1 MARFTVTTW
10 NLENLFL
17 PEAETGPLLEGFE
30 RKLDGL
36 AETIHH
42 IDPDVLAV
50 QEVGHR
56 EALERLLARPQ
67 LDGCYPEVVVA
78 EHIDPSHSIR
88 VGFASK
94 LPIEDREEID
104 IFPAESL
111 LLVGANG
118 DRGRPVETLFR
129 RPVLRIRVRPFPD
142 RMITLVTAHL
152 KSKLLTYDS
161 LRSGHSRFSPRDETE
176 HALAAGHAL
185 LTRAAEAVALRA
197 LLDRLLEDPS
207 TGDLVVLADL
217 NDGPDAATTQIIA
230 GPSGSEIG
238 TPGFDRPDRGDRMR
252 LFNLA
257 PCIARPEWA
266 YSRRRFSTAELVD
279 HVFASIGLLPA
290 HPHRRPTV
298 FCGESPD
305 NAPLLPSIANIPG
318 ATHVQAP
325 SDHAPV
331 TAVFQL

>member
-17 PEAETGPLLEGFE
+17 PEAGTGPDDEDFE

-36 AETIHH
+36 AETIQR

-50 QEVGHR
+50 QEVGQP
-56 EALERLLARPQ
+56 EALERLLSRPR
-67 LDGCYPEVVVA
+67 LAGCYPEMVCA
-78 EHIDPSHSIR
+78 EHVEPSHGIR

-104 IFPAESL
+104 LFPADSL

-129 RPVLRIRVRPFPD
+129 RPVLRIRVRPFPG
-142 RMITLVTAHL
+142 RPITLLTAHL
-152 KSKLLTYDS
+152 KSKLLTYDHPNP
-161 LRSGHSRFSPRDETE
+161 GHPRFTPRDETE

-185 LTRAAEAVALRA
+185 LTRTAEAVALRA
-197 LLDRLLEDPS
+197 LADRLLEDPAA
-207 TGDLVVLADL
+207 GDLIVLGDL
-217 NDGPDAATTQIIA
+217 NDGPDAATTQILA
-230 GPSGSEIG
+230 GPAGSEIG
-238 TPGFDRPDRGDRMR
+238 TPGFDRTDKGDRMR

-257 PCIARPEWA
+257 ACISNPQWR
-266 YSRRRFSTAELVD
+266 YSRRHFSTTELID
-279 HVFASIGLLPA
+279 HVFASIGLLPG
-290 HPHRRPTV
+290 HPHGRPAV
-298 FCGESPD
+298 FCGEFPD
-305 NAPLLPSIANIPG
+305 REPLVPSMGDQPG
-318 ATHVQAP
+318 HAHGRLP

-331 TAVFQL
+331 TAEFTL